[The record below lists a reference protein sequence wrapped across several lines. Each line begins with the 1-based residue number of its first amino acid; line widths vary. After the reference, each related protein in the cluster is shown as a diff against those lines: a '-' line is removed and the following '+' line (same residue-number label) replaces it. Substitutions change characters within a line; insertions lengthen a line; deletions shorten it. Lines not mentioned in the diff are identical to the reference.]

1 MADLLLLLLSII
13 LFFFF
18 VEMLFLYFTTTH
30 DHRAIFGDGSEE
42 GCGTALGRGRRALS
56 TALRVRKSIAGAAA
70 FREIQDGVPCEGN
83 VWSGY

>member
-1 MADLLLLLLSII
+1 MLLLLFLLFVVVVI
-13 LFFFF
+13 FFLDF
-18 VEMLFLYFTTTH
+18 VVIT
-30 DHRAIFGDGSEE
+30 RDGGNGWKE
-42 GCGTALGRGRRALS
+42 GNALGRGRRALS

>member
-1 MADLLLLLLSII
+1 MLLLLFLLFVVVI
-13 LFFFF
+13 FFLDF
-18 VEMLFLYFTTTH
+18 VVIT
-30 DHRAIFGDGSEE
+30 RDGGNGWKE
-42 GCGTALGRGRRALS
+42 GNALGRGRRALS

>member
-1 MADLLLLLLSII
+1 MADVVVVV
-13 LFFFF
+13 FVVFF
-18 VEMLFLYFTTTH
+18 VVVIFFLDFVVIT
-30 DHRAIFGDGSEE
+30 RDGGNGWKE
-42 GCGTALGRGRRALS
+42 GNALGRGRRALS